1 MNDMTIMTLRSAD
14 CTYPP
19 KRQIQLKSYSPVPS
33 STMESKCQ
41 VTLKYIFKSI
51 LFLSLFI
58 VFCAFYVPG
67 VIKNFSKQTSTF
79 HVRNEAVQRFEMPSV
94 LICYNMGYK
103 VSKAIEYNIASPW
116 DFMNQ
121 ESFVGDKPPWQVYQ
135 DVIYKLNEDF
145 TIEIEFYDHED
156 DTKYS
161 KEIKVG
167 ANEIQGK
174 DEEYFVEV
182 LEVPTLYQV
191 IFAKYVYVHSFTNHL
206 IQGSCIVMNVNYTV
220 KKGEY
225 IGLTVKSVKKENP
238 ESGISVFF
246 TSQSEWDR
254 IVFSKWIEADP
265 INKWIY
271 FTNTEKQF
279 LMLELEEFIYKKGN
293 ENCNG
298 GCPKN
303 LCLTWDKIRD
313 KKCTVN
319 CIPYLLKSWYPDL
332 EICATIKDH
341 FCQTTFYN
349 RMELVEV
356 GDQKN
361 DSCFP
366 KTVNKYRGRTT
377 YTFNNEPTYNV
388 SALRFYFAFESMSKK
403 INEEHVIYDV
413 FGMIGSLGGSLSL
426 FIGFSFFDYG
436 CKMVNKL
443 FNHCKR
449 AE

>member
-1 MNDMTIMTLRSAD
+1 
-14 CTYPP
+14 
-19 KRQIQLKSYSPVPS
+19 
-33 STMESKCQ
+33 MESKCQ

-191 IFAKYVYVHSFTNHL
+191 IFAKYVYWVISR
-206 IQGSCIVMNVNYTV
+206 
-220 KKGEY
+220 
-225 IGLTVKSVKKENP
+225 KED
-238 ESGISVFF
+238 
-246 TSQSEWDR
+246 SQL
-254 IVFSKWIEADP
+254 
-265 INKWIY
+265 Y
-271 FTNTEKQF
+271 
-279 LMLELEEFIYKKGN
+279 
-293 ENCNG
+293 
-298 GCPKN
+298 
-303 LCLTWDKIRD
+303 
-313 KKCTVN
+313 
-319 CIPYLLKSWYPDL
+319 
-332 EICATIKDH
+332 
-341 FCQTTFYN
+341 
-349 RMELVEV
+349 
-356 GDQKN
+356 
-361 DSCFP
+361 CF
-366 KTVNKYRGRTT
+366 
-377 YTFNNEPTYNV
+377 
-388 SALRFYFAFESMSKK
+388 
-403 INEEHVIYDV
+403 
-413 FGMIGSLGGSLSL
+413 
-426 FIGFSFFDYG
+426 
-436 CKMVNKL
+436 
-443 FNHCKR
+443 
-449 AE
+449 